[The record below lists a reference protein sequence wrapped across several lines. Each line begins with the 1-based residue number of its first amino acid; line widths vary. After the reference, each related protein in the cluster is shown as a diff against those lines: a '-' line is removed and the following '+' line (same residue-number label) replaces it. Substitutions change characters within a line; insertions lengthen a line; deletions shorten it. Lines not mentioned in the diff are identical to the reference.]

1 MSTIDPTQLDLDLN
15 SSNTVTIDPSFY
27 TSSITSPCSIT
38 WNSTASTCWP
48 TYSGS
53 TYSISSNITTPVVN
67 IDSNGI
73 SLDKGTDIKIGDLK
87 LSEVLTRLEERMNI
101 LHYNQELEGKWEEL
115 RTLGTQYR
123 ELEKELLEKEKMWK
137 ILKDKS

>member
-1 MSTIDPTQLDLDLN
+1 MSTIDPTQLDLDFN
-15 SSNTVTIDPSFY
+15 SSNTITIDPSFY
-27 TSSITSPCSIT
+27 TSSITSPCSII

-53 TYSISSNITTPVVN
+53 TYSINSGITSPVVN

-73 SLDKGTDIKIGDLK
+73 SLDKGTDITIGDLK

-101 LHYNQELEGKWEEL
+101 LHYNPELEGRWEEL

-123 ELEKELLEKEKMWK
+123 ELEKDLLEKEKMWK
-137 ILKDKS
+137 ILKDQS